1 MSTEQALELIKQ
13 VCAAFNGNL
22 QQHEN
27 IQSALR
33 LIENEL
39 KEGKDAKS

>member
-1 MSTEQALELIKQ
+1 MNKEQALEVVKQ

-27 IQSALR
+27 IQRAIK
-33 LIENEL
+33 LIEENINV
-39 KEGKDAKS
+39 KED